1 MESVEL
7 APLLVD
13 VLEFGSFKLF
23 GSVSLYLVVSGF
35 KLAFYLLVGFVRI
48 KIVKRKLGYIQ
59 ELARLRVMVYILSL
73 GIAELRP
80 LVQGLIEYFLCLVK
94 LHDAL

>member
-23 GSVSLYLVVSGF
+23 GGVSFYFVVSGF

-48 KIVKRKLGYIQ
+48 KVVKRKLRYIQ

-73 GIAELRP
+73 GIADLRP
-80 LVQGLIEYFLCLVK
+80 LIQGLIEYLLCLVE
-94 LHDAL
+94 LHDAF